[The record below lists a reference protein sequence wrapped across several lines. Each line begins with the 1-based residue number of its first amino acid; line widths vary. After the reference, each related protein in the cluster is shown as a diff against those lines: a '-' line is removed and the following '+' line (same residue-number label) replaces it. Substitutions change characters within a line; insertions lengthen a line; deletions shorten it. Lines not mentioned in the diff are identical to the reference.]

1 MQTNWNHNFQ
11 IYSMLKNLKQNFFNF
26 LMLGV
31 NKTLVIKH

>member
-11 IYSMLKNLKQNFFNF
+11 IYSMLENLKQKFFNF

>member
-1 MQTNWNHNFQ
+1 MQTNWNHTFQ
-11 IYSMLKNLKQNFFNF
+11 YYSMLENLKQNFFNF